1 MLCLVDLLILASTE
15 CIFLEVMNGLL
26 SDSLHCCVQPCC
38 NTPPTASSAR
48 AAMFVLCEESNTVS
62 DLKIKQRRK
71 ITEKNKLDDVA
82 VKIESSMKIFRSE
95 KNLEIIRRNI

>member
-1 MLCLVDLLILASTE
+1 MDYCLIVYIAVFNLVLT
-15 CIFLEVMNGLL
+15 
-26 SDSLHCCVQPCC
+26 P
-38 NTPPTASSAR
+38 PPTASSAR